1 MIKMKPYITNKL
13 IWVTLLLL
21 LTAVYSVKAQ
31 ELLSSKFSKDTILIG
46 DQVEWSAKINTPRD
60 LSLWMDS
67 IPNPVVPGVELIQ
80 PFKYD
85 TTSLKKKAADIEIKA
100 ILTSFDS
107 GSYYIPRQVLYF
119 YKGEELVDTI
129 VLEARNLEV
138 TTIPI
143 DTTTYQ
149 MYDIKPQYR
158 YPVTFK
164 ELLPWIGGVLLLA
177 IIVWI
182 IYRVIRN
189 KRENK
194 TLFGKPIVKDPPHIT
209 ALRSLEK
216 IRGEKLWQNN
226 KEKQY
231 YTAITDTL
239 RQYIEGRFSVQAM
252 ERTSNEILTSLA
264 KEKIEQEEFEEL
276 KELFGLSD
284 LVKFAKYK
292 ASDVENEK
300 AIPTA
305 VRFVNS
311 TFLQEIENDKEGQKN
326 G

>member
-1 MIKMKPYITNKL
+1 MNKFWSISAL
-13 IWVTLLLL
+13 FLLAGTLQMG
-21 LTAVYSVKAQ
+21 AQ

-46 DQVEWSAKINTPRD
+46 DQIEWSAKVNTPRD
-60 LSLWMDS
+60 LSIWMDS
-67 IPNPVVPGVELIQ
+67 IPNPIVPGVEVIS
-80 PFKYD
+80 PFEYD
-85 TTSLKKKAADIEIKA
+85 TLSLKKKAADIEIKA

-107 GSYYIPRQVLYF
+107 GSYYIPRQVIYF
-119 YKGEELVDTI
+119 YKGEELIDTI

-138 TTIPI
+138 NTIPV
-143 DTTTYQ
+143 DTATYQ
-149 MYDIKPQYR
+149 MYDIKPQFN

-164 ELLPWIGGVLLLA
+164 ELAPWIGGGILLA
-177 IIVWI
+177 ALVALAVMFFKN
-182 IYRVIRN
+182 RKN
-189 KRENK
+189 DK

-209 ALRSLEK
+209 ALRNLEK

-239 RQYIEGRFSVQAM
+239 RQYIEGRFHVQAM
-252 ERTSNEILTSLA
+252 ERTSNEILDSLTD
-264 KEKIEQEEFEEL
+264 EKIEKLEFDEL
-276 KELFGLSD
+276 KELFSISD

-292 ASDVENEK
+292 ASDDENEK

-305 VRFVNS
+305 VRFVNA
-311 TFLQEIENDKEGQKN
+311 TFLQEIENKEGQSN